1 MRGRLRRHE
10 CRGGRGDVETRPRP
24 DHVVAGQLRL
34 DRNLNGNIL
43 NQLTLV
49 PPGGNILMHDWMGM
63 FFYVHAVPWTKTLKP
78 RS

>member
-1 MRGRLRRHE
+1 
-10 CRGGRGDVETRPRP
+10 
-24 DHVVAGQLRL
+24 VVAGQLRL